1 MRFNLPLPTDK
12 PYEVVGMGLNSV
24 DFLSVV
30 PEFPTLNSKMEIL
43 RFSKQGGGQVAT
55 AMVALSRWGVKT
67 KYVGKVGEDELG
79 QFSLHSIR
87 QEGVDVSSVIT
98 EPNATNQF
106 AMIIVEGASG
116 ERTILWNRDERLMY
130 REGELRKEEIC
141 SGKFLHL
148 DGHDIHAAIQCAG
161 WAKEEGIPTIVDLDK
176 VELLT
181 SELMKK
187 IDFVITSSRF
197 PTLFTGIS
205 DREKALIEMQ
215 RQTPGF
221 LCATLGREGAVVLAE
236 GNILRIKGFEVDVVD
251 TTGAGDVFHA
261 GFIYG
266 LLQNWEL
273 IEILRFAN
281 AVAALKCRELGGRK
295 GIPILKET
303 QHFLAT
309 SSPSANGTGN
319 SACEIPTDK

>member
-12 PYEVVGMGLNSV
+12 PFDVVGMGLNSV
-24 DFLSVV
+24 DFLSLV
-30 PEFPTLNSKMEIL
+30 PEFPTLNSKMKIL

-55 AMVALSRWGVKT
+55 AMAALSRWGVKT
-67 KYVGKVGEDELG
+67 KYVGKVGADELG

-87 QEGVDVSSVIT
+87 QEGVDVSSVTT

-106 AMIIVEGASG
+106 ATIIVDGASG

-130 REGELRKEEIC
+130 REGELRKEEVC
-141 SGKFLHL
+141 SGRLLHL

-176 VELLT
+176 VEPLT
-181 SELMKK
+181 SELIKK

-205 DREKALIEMQ
+205 DREKAFIEIQ
-215 RQTPGF
+215 KHTSGL
-221 LCATLGREGAVVLAE
+221 LCATLGHEGAMALIDGE
-236 GNILRIKGFEVDVVD
+236 IIYIKGFKVNVVD

-266 LLQNWEL
+266 LLQNWEVR
-273 IEILRFAN
+273 EILKFAN

-295 GIPILKET
+295 GIPTLKET
-303 QHFLAT
+303 QNFLAP
-309 SSPSANGTGN
+309 SSPPGNGTDN
-319 SACEIPTDK
+319 SACEILTDK